1 MGCVEHDSAHLQ
13 VEIASLTL
21 MCGGCAAIS
30 RRLQEKKKLRLLV
43 EEADLQPPKAACKN
57 LRARAYGRRQQL
69 TPASEGIRQASAANI
84 QTTCAPWP
92 AKPSVFAMRIAA
104 AAAAS
109 RIKSLQQMRLPDGN
123 LNEELGARIC
133 TSWSKMTRRKG
144 ATKTG

>member
-1 MGCVEHDSAHLQ
+1 MLSRDAMGRVGHGSAHLQ
-13 VEIASLTL
+13 VEIANLTL

-30 RRLQEKKKLRLLV
+30 RRLQQKKKLRLLV
-43 EEADLQPPKAACKN
+43 EEADLQPPKAACKS

-69 TPASEGIRQASAANI
+69 TNI

-109 RIKSLQQMRLPDGN
+109 RIESLQQMRLPDGN

-144 ATKTG
+144 ATKAG